1 MLNLQT
7 IKNNMEKVTRED
19 LRNMQIGET
28 RTFDLPNAQACDNGK
43 SVAYQMQNLLG
54 CKFSVSTDYTSNKL
68 TITKN
73 AI

>member
-1 MLNLQT
+1 M
-7 IKNNMEKVTRED
+7 KVKVGKVTREE
-19 LRNMQIGET
+19 LRNMEFGES
-28 RTFDLPNAQACDNGK
+28 RKFELPNAQACDNGK

-54 CKFSVSTDYTSNKL
+54 CKFSVTTDYTTNTL

>member
-1 MLNLQT
+1 M
-7 IKNNMEKVTRED
+7 KVKVEKVTREE
-19 LRNMQIGET
+19 LRNMGFGES
-28 RTFDLPNAQACDNGK
+28 REFELPNAQACDNGK

-54 CKFSVSTDYTSNKL
+54 CKFSVTTDYPTNTL

>member
-1 MLNLQT
+1 MKT
-7 IKNNMEKVTRED
+7 EKVTREE
-19 LRNMQIGET
+19 LRSMEMGES
-28 RTFDLPNAQACDNGK
+28 RTFELPNARACDNGK

-54 CKFSVSTDYTSNKL
+54 CKFSATTDYPTNTL

>member
-1 MLNLQT
+1 MEV
-7 IKNNMEKVTRED
+7 EKVTRED
-19 LRNMQIGET
+19 LREMQMGET
-28 RTFDLPNAQACDNGK
+28 KVFDLPNARACDNGK
-43 SVAYQMQNLLG
+43 SVAYQMQNLLR

>member
-1 MLNLQT
+1 MEV
-7 IKNNMEKVTRED
+7 EKVTRED
-19 LRNMQIGET
+19 LRGMQMGET
-28 RTFDLPNAQACDNGK
+28 KVFDLPNAQACDNGK

>member
-1 MLNLQT
+1 M
-7 IKNNMEKVTRED
+7 KVKVEKVTRKE
-19 LRNMQIGET
+19 LRNMEFGES
-28 RTFDLPNAQACDNGK
+28 REFELPSAQACDNGK

-54 CKFSVSTDYTSNKL
+54 CKFGVTTDYPTNTL